1 FFSILVLCMVVV
13 GGMGSIPGVILG
25 SVVTGGLYF
34 LTGQFGSYRVL
45 IFGVL
50 LVVVI
55 ILRPAGLLP
64 SGRRKRELE
73 RVELE
78 EGAIPPLAA
87 SAPETPGVPWASSAR
102 AGSRNPANPGRACW
116 LAGCS
121 PCGSAEW

>member
-1 FFSILVLCMVVV
+1 M
-13 GGMGSIPGVILG
+13 
-25 SVVTGGLYF
+25 VTGGLYF

-45 IFGVL
+45 IFGLL

-73 RVELE
+73 QVVLE

-87 SAPETPGVPWASSAR
+87 SAPETPGVP
-102 AGSRNPANPGRACW
+102 
-116 LAGCS
+116 
-121 PCGSAEW
+121 